1 MHVIFNP
8 EAGGLRRHP
17 GHFQRTLSL
26 LREKWPEVQ
35 TIATEGPQT
44 AGPIAARC
52 VEQESGLILIAGGDG
67 TINEALAG
75 VAGSSVPLGILPF
88 GNANVLAN
96 EWVWAITR
104 CAPPN
109 CCRPARPSRSLSAA

>member
-17 GHFQRTLSL
+17 GHFERTLSL

-35 TIATEGPQT
+35 AIATEGPQT

-75 VAGSSVPLGILPF
+75 VAGSTVPLGLLPF
-88 GNANVLAN
+88 
-96 EWVWAITR
+96 R
-104 CAPPN
+104 CARPH